1 MSTAQVANS
10 GIVGASPRIPLPR
23 HAIASSFEYVDSLG
37 GTHASP
43 PRDQWHRFE
52 DDGESGFDTTPRRR
66 GYHGQF
72 QEHVV
77 SFGGVLVSREVGTTI
92 MQAQAAHTAHMA
104 PPFAVEAERGIAI
117 YEFNQALMG
126 AAQAITGIGYTSG
139 PAAAR

>member
-10 GIVGASPRIPLPR
+10 GIVGASPRIPLSR
-23 HAIASSFEYVDSLG
+23 HAVASSFEYVDSLG
-37 GTHASP
+37 GAYASP
-43 PRDQWHRFE
+43 PRDQWHRYEDEGEAGFE
-52 DDGESGFDTTPRRR
+52 TNSRRR

-92 MQAQAAHTAHMA
+92 MQAQASHTSSVT

-126 AAQAITGIGYTSG
+126 AAQAITDVGFSSG
-139 PAAAR
+139 PAQIR